1 MNSAPDSLQTIGP
14 VLFARGADDR
24 QYRLSAILITPD
36 HLDPPLLVPVDGQV
50 ATPRRLYSQSGRTV
64 WRYDFSLPARENA
77 GYRLGNAMFPVAADV
92 SGDVRIAFVSCN
104 GQEHAD
110 AERPAAERN
119 AMWSRLAREHD
130 AAPFAILLHGGDQLY
145 ADEVLQSHSALA
157 HWAECAR
164 ADDAVHR
171 FSADMREAAEHHY
184 FQGYLTLYARPEIA
198 YLAARVP
205 SVMMWDDHDI
215 LDGWGSLPEKLLDG
229 QIGRG
234 LFGVAR
240 RMFMLFQ
247 LGASDA
253 VPPPGGDAGQRRT
266 LTQVVRFP
274 RFSVIA
280 PDLRSERRPTR
291 VMGPAGW
298 AAFEQALAEAERDS
312 RILVMSSVPIL
323 GPRLSWIEKL
333 LDLLP
338 RVQKYEDDM
347 LDQWQSRSHR
357 LEWQRLLE
365 ALQRRAVEGRN
376 TVTVL
381 SGEIHL
387 ATRGEVSFTDG
398 TVMHQLV
405 ASGISHPPPPR
416 LYARLLGY
424 LAALGEDPL
433 AGRPIRLKAL
443 PGRRQIYTA
452 ERNYAVV
459 TRRGE
464 LWQAEWELE
473 LGGRTPGMTL

>member
-1 MNSAPDSLQTIGP
+1 
-14 VLFARGADDR
+14 
-24 QYRLSAILITPD
+24 
-36 HLDPPLLVPVDGQV
+36 
-50 ATPRRLYSQSGRTV
+50 
-64 WRYDFSLPARENA
+64 
-77 GYRLGNAMFPVAADV
+77 
-92 SGDVRIAFVSCN
+92 
-104 GQEHAD
+104 
-110 AERPAAERN
+110 
-119 AMWSRLAREHD
+119 
-130 AAPFAILLHGGDQLY
+130 
-145 ADEVLQSHSALA
+145 
-157 HWAECAR
+157 
-164 ADDAVHR
+164 
-171 FSADMREAAEHHY
+171 
-184 FQGYLTLYARPEIA
+184 
-198 YLAARVP
+198 
-205 SVMMWDDHDI
+205 
-215 LDGWGSLPEKLLDG
+215 
-229 QIGRG
+229 
-234 LFGVAR
+234 
-240 RMFMLFQ
+240 
-247 LGASDA
+247 
-253 VPPPGGDAGQRRT
+253 
-266 LTQVVRFP
+266 
-274 RFSVIA
+274 
-280 PDLRSERRPTR
+280 
-291 VMGPAGW
+291 
-298 AAFEQALAEAERDS
+298 
-312 RILVMSSVPIL
+312 
-323 GPRLSWIEKL
+323 
-333 LDLLP
+333 
-338 RVQKYEDDM
+338 M

-365 ALQRRAVEGRN
+365 GLQRRAVEGRN